1 MERMEQIS
9 IKVRVADRI
18 YPVSVGAGEEEM
30 VRHAAALVSERV
42 RELEAVHTN
51 DRQDALAMCA
61 LRYALDVLEAE
72 REACRQEDALRE
84 KVNELDGMLD
94 GFFAK

>member
-1 MERMEQIS
+1 MEKIS
-9 IKVRVADRI
+9 IKVRIGDRS
-18 YPVSVGAGEEEM
+18 YPVSVDAAEEEM
-30 VRHAAALVSERV
+30 VRHAARSVSERV
-42 RELEAVHTN
+42 RELEEVHAP

-61 LRYALDVLEAE
+61 LQYALGALEAE
-72 REACRQEDALRE
+72 RKAYRQENDIRE